1 MLKRLIAISVVLLV
15 IAGLLAWQL
24 YVSAARFNAG
34 NDLSKLQPPKDL
46 KKQVGL
52 EGGLAPL
59 KPRHHYNPD
68 EFGVIPAQNLF
79 AETRTMQTELESPTA
94 PPPPKLTV
102 RPVLVG
108 VAISGNKR
116 LAFIIESKVP
126 AAGQGPGGARRSQTK
141 TVGDVYQGWTVVDI
155 TENQMVLASGD
166 QKEIIPLFDVNKQR
180 APAGKTP
187 VVATRVVSLGGGG
200 TYGSGVRTAVA
211 QPVGAAPGGPG
222 IGTPVVVAPVASS
235 GPASGVT
242 GSQPAAARNAAQPQ
256 GVAQQPQPP
265 QGSNER
271 IDDQGRRVIR
281 TPFGDIVRPEKPP
294 N

>member
-116 LAFIIESKVP
+116 LAFIIDDGS
-126 AAGQGPGGARRSQTK
+126 S
-141 TVGDVYQGWTVVDI
+141 
-155 TENQMVLASGD
+155 LA
-166 QKEIIPLFDVNKQR
+166 
-180 APAGKTP
+180 T
-187 VVATRVVSLGGGG
+187 AT
-200 TYGSGVRTAVA
+200 AWW
-211 QPVGAAPGGPG
+211 
-222 IGTPVVVAPVASS
+222 
-235 GPASGVT
+235 
-242 GSQPAAARNAAQPQ
+242 
-256 GVAQQPQPP
+256 
-265 QGSNER
+265 
-271 IDDQGRRVIR
+271 
-281 TPFGDIVRPEKPP
+281 
-294 N
+294 